1 MCAINSNNKQ
11 DANKRFDIS
20 NSPISKEKNESQEN
34 ILNLNIRR
42 ITSKE
47 IDAESFLESIENNGE
62 SGATVIFIGTVRNFS
77 KNGPVLS
84 MNYEAYEG
92 MAEEKI
98 ENIEIT
104 VKKMWDV
111 KEIKIIHRIGELKIG
126 DSSIAIAISTSH
138 SKDAFEAC
146 NFVLDR
152 VKQDVPIWKNE
163 RLLNGKTKWVEGKSI
178 KE

>member
-1 MCAINSNNKQ
+1 MCTINNNNKQNTNKKFDNSNN
-11 DANKRFDIS
+11 
-20 NSPISKEKNESQEN
+20 PISMEKNESHEN
-34 ILNLNIRR
+34 ILNLNIQR

-47 IDAESFLESIENNGE
+47 IDVDSFLKSIENNGE

-77 KNGPVLS
+77 NNGQVLG

-98 ENIEIT
+98 KNIEIT

-111 KEIKIIHRIGELKIG
+111 KEIKIIHRVGELKIG
-126 DSSIAIAISTSH
+126 DSSIAIVISTSH

-146 NFVLDR
+146 HFILDR
-152 VKQDVPIWKNE
+152 IKQDVPIWKNE
-163 RLLNGKTKWVEGKSI
+163 RLLNGKTKWIEGKPI